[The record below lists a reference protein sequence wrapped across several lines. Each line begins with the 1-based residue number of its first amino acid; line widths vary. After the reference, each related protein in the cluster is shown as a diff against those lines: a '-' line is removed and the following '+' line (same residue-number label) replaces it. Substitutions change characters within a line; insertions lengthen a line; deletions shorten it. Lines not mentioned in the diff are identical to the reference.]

1 MSVRLFR
8 TVSAFL
14 VSIAFSTHTYAALA
28 TAAITVDWG
37 SLVIS
42 TTGDLVITPAW
53 AQEGATVLA
62 EGGELDSALNPGFG
76 YIDISSI
83 GPSSSASVV
92 TTEDL
97 IDASATTTGGSA
109 SSVFERSW
117 DFEAVSG
124 SGVLS
129 MSVDV
134 EVQGEVQ
141 GPGSQAD
148 ATIVF
153 GYGSASAWTGSIA
166 SIELRGDSGAQVENL
181 PTTLLFSVSMTS
193 GDLVATFAE
202 GEIEVS
208 AIPIPTAAW
217 LFASGLV
224 GLVGVARRKAAA

>member
-1 MSVRLFR
+1 MRVRLFR

-14 VSIAFSTHTYAALA
+14 VSIAFSTQTYAALA
-28 TAAITVDWG
+28 TAGITVDWG

-134 EVQGEVQ
+134 EIQGEVQ
-141 GPGSQAD
+141 GSGSQAD

-153 GYGSASAWTGSIA
+153 GRHVSPFAWTGSLA
-166 SIELRGDSGAQVENL
+166 SIELRGDSGDQIESQSIPL
-181 PTTLLFSVSMTS
+181 SFSVPMTQ
-193 GDLVATFAE
+193 GDVVAMFAE
-202 GEIEVS
+202 GELDVS
-208 AIPIPTAAW
+208 AIPIPAAAW
-217 LFASGLV
+217 LFASGLL
-224 GLVGVARRKAAA
+224 GLIGIARRK